1 MGIFSKF
8 GELIINFFTLIGD
21 SIFGLLHL
29 PGRIR
34 KIDREEVKEKI
45 KTDEIKAKIKETPT
59 RAENVVRDLK
69 KTTKSTANEVTKDN
83 VTKESDEDTLLISMP
98 FTSEEK
104 ERTVFLL
111 QIVSAGYLVVSML
124 YLFNFF
130 SFIIYLIVSVLLA
143 GYVIYV
149 LFKKVK
155 LMYGPDFPAYR
166 DFFLMYILVGIVL
179 VLVGTNSYFVMA
191 FSFQFFPSLSILIF
205 ALVAVALVFLI
216 FRIRYSRDF
225 TFGKVVEAGE
235 NTAYVKVDYD
245 IRSNVKPDLY
255 IVDNLYGANI
265 GDEVKLKVDDKI
277 LSGSGNKPVS
287 IIAVMKKI

>member
-1 MGIFSKF
+1 MRQPMGIFSKF

-21 SIFGLLHL
+21 SIFALLHL

-34 KIDREEVKEKI
+34 KFDREEVKEKI
-45 KTDEIKAKIKETPT
+45 KTEEIKAKIKETPK
-59 RAENVVRDLK
+59 RAESMARDLK
-69 KTTKSTANEVTKDN
+69 TTTKSRADTPH
-83 VTKESDEDTLLISMP
+83 KESDDTLLISMP

-130 SFIIYLIVSVLLA
+130 SFIIYLIISALLA

-166 DFFLMYILVGIVL
+166 DFFLMYILVGIIL

-205 ALVAVALVFLI
+205 ALVAVAVVFLI

-225 TFGKVVEAGE
+225 TFGKVVESGE

-255 IVDNLYGANI
+255 IVDNHFGAVI
-265 GDEVKLKVDDKI
+265 GDDVKLKVDDKI

>member
-1 MGIFSKF
+1 
-8 GELIINFFTLIGD
+8 
-21 SIFGLLHL
+21 
-29 PGRIR
+29 
-34 KIDREEVKEKI
+34 
-45 KTDEIKAKIKETPT
+45 
-59 RAENVVRDLK
+59 
-69 KTTKSTANEVTKDN
+69 
-83 VTKESDEDTLLISMP
+83 
-98 FTSEEK
+98 
-104 ERTVFLL
+104 
-111 QIVSAGYLVVSML
+111 
-124 YLFNFF
+124 
-130 SFIIYLIVSVLLA
+130 
-143 GYVIYV
+143 
-149 LFKKVK
+149 
-155 LMYGPDFPAYR
+155 
-166 DFFLMYILVGIVL
+166 MYILVGIVL

>member
-21 SIFGLLHL
+21 SIFALLHL

-45 KTDEIKAKIKETPT
+45 RTDEIKAKIKETPN
-59 RAENVVRDLK
+59 RAESVVRDLK
-69 KTTKSTANEVTKDN
+69 NTTKPAAN
-83 VTKESDEDTLLISMP
+83 VTKESDDDTILISMP

-111 QIVSAGYLVVSML
+111 QIISAGYLVVSML

-130 SFIIYLIVSVLLA
+130 SFIIYLILSVILA
-143 GYVIYV
+143 GYIIYV

-166 DFFLMYILVGIVL
+166 DFFLMYILVGIIL

-205 ALVAVALVFLI
+205 ALVAVAVVFLI

-225 TFGKVVEAGE
+225 TFGKVVESGE

-255 IVDNLYGANI
+255 IVDNHFGAEI
-265 GDEVKLKVDDKI
+265 GDDVKLKVDDKI

>member
-8 GELIINFFTLIGD
+8 GEIIINFFTLIGD
-21 SIFGLLHL
+21 SIFALLHL
-29 PGRIR
+29 PGRIK
-34 KIDREEVKEKI
+34 KIDREEVKDKI
-45 KTDEIKAKIKETPT
+45 RTDEIKAKIKETPN
-59 RAENVVRDLK
+59 RAETVVRDLK
-69 KTTKSTANEVTKDN
+69 KTTKSTTDKVI
-83 VTKESDEDTLLISMP
+83 KESDEDTILISMP

-255 IVDNLYGANI
+255 IVDNHFGAVI

>member
-8 GELIINFFTLIGD
+8 GELIINFFKLIGD
-21 SIFGLLHL
+21 IIFAIIHL
-29 PGRIR
+29 PETIS
-34 KIDREEVKEKI
+34 KIDRKEVKEKI
-45 KTDEIKAKIKETPT
+45 KTDEIKAKIKETPN
-59 RAENVVRDLK
+59 RAESVVRDLK
-69 KTTKSTANEVTKDN
+69 TTTKPSTETSHI
-83 VTKESDEDTLLISMP
+83 ESDDTLLISMP

-124 YLFNFF
+124 FLFNFF
-130 SFIIYLIVSVLLA
+130 SFIIYLIISVLLA
-143 GYVIYV
+143 GYIIYV

-166 DFFLMYILVGIVL
+166 DFFLMYLLVGVILVV
-179 VLVGTNSYFVMA
+179 VGTNSYFVMA

-205 ALVAVALVFLI
+205 ALVAVAVVFLI

-255 IVDNLYGANI
+255 IVDNHYGAVI
-265 GDEVKLKVDDKI
+265 GDDVKLKVDDKI
-277 LSGSGNKPVS
+277 LSGSGNKPIS
-287 IIAVMKKI
+287 IIAIMKKI

>member
-8 GELIINFFTLIGD
+8 GELIINFFSLIGD
-21 SIFGLLHL
+21 LIFAIIHL
-29 PGRIR
+29 PERIR
-34 KIDREEVKEKI
+34 GLDREEVKGKI
-45 KTDEIKAKIKETPT
+45 KTDKIKAKIKETPN
-59 RAENVVRDLK
+59 RAEAVVRDLK
-69 KTTKSTANEVTKDN
+69 TTTKTTADSTIHKKSD
-83 VTKESDEDTLLISMP
+83 DDTLLISVP
-98 FTSEEK
+98 FTSEDK
-104 ERTVFLL
+104 ERTIFIL
-111 QIVSAGYLVVSML
+111 QIVSAGFLIVSML

-130 SFIIYLIVSVLLA
+130 SFIIYIILSVLLA

-166 DFFLMYILVGIVL
+166 DFFLMYIVVGVIL

-205 ALVAVALVFLI
+205 AVVAVALVFLI
-216 FRIRYSRDF
+216 FRIKYSRDF

-255 IVDNLYGANI
+255 IVDNHYGAKN
-265 GDEVKLKVDDKI
+265 GDDVKLKVDAKI

-287 IIAVMKKI
+287 IIGIMEKI

>member
-8 GELIINFFTLIGD
+8 GELIINFFTIIGD
-21 SIFGLLHL
+21 LIFAILHL
-29 PGRIR
+29 PETIR
-34 KIDREEVKEKI
+34 RIDRKEVKEKI
-45 KTDEIKAKIKETPT
+45 KTDEIKAKIKETPN
-59 RAENVVRDLK
+59 RAESVVRDLK
-69 KTTKSTANEVTKDN
+69 TTTKSTADTIQKR
-83 VTKESDEDTLLISMP
+83 SDDDTLLISMP

-111 QIVSAGYLVVSML
+111 QIISAVYLVVSML

-130 SFIIYLIVSVLLA
+130 SFIIYLVLSVLLA

-166 DFFLMYILVGIVL
+166 DFFLMYILVGIIL

-225 TFGKVVEAGE
+225 TFGMVVEAGE

-255 IVDNLYGANI
+255 IVDNHYGAVI
-265 GDEVKLKVDDKI
+265 GDDVKLKVDDKI

>member
-8 GELIINFFTLIGD
+8 GELIINFFTIIGD
-21 SIFGLLHL
+21 LIFAILHL
-29 PGRIR
+29 PETIR
-34 KIDREEVKEKI
+34 RIDRKEVKEKI
-45 KTDEIKAKIKETPT
+45 KTDEIKAKIKETPN
-59 RAENVVRDLK
+59 RAESVVRDLK
-69 KTTKSTANEVTKDN
+69 TTTKSTADTIQKR
-83 VTKESDEDTLLISMP
+83 SDDDTLLISMP

-111 QIVSAGYLVVSML
+111 QIISAVYLVVSML

-130 SFIIYLIVSVLLA
+130 SFIIYLVLSVLLA

-166 DFFLMYILVGIVL
+166 DFFLMYILVGIIL

-225 TFGKVVEAGE
+225 TFGTVVEAGE

-255 IVDNLYGANI
+255 IVDNHYGAVI
-265 GDEVKLKVDDKI
+265 GDDVKLKVDDKI

>member
-1 MGIFSKF
+1 MGIFTKF
-8 GELIINFFTLIGD
+8 GELIINFFSLIGSLILAIPKIPD
-21 SIFGLLHL
+21 K
-29 PGRIR
+29 IR
-34 KIDREEVKEKI
+34 NVDREEIKEKI
-45 KTDEIKAKIKETPT
+45 NTEEIKEKLKETPT
-59 RAENVVRDLK
+59 RAESVVRDI
-69 KTTKSTANEVTKDN
+69 KSTTHSVKKSE
-83 VTKESDEDTLLISMP
+83 DETILIAAP

-111 QIVSAGYLVVSML
+111 QLVSAGILIVSML
-124 YLFNFF
+124 YIFNVI
-130 SFIIYLIVSVLLA
+130 SLIIYIVIEAILIF
-143 GYVIYV
+143 YVIYV

-166 DFFLMYILVGIVL
+166 DFFLMYIGVGIIL
-179 VLVGTNSYFVMA
+179 VLVGNNSNFVMA
-191 FSFQFFPSLSILIF
+191 FSFQYFPSLSILIF
-205 ALVAVALVFLI
+205 ALVAVAVVFLI

-255 IVDNLYGANI
+255 IVDNLYGAKT
-265 GDEVKLKVDDKI
+265 GDEVKLKVDAKI
-277 LSGSGNKPVS
+277 FSSGGNKPAG